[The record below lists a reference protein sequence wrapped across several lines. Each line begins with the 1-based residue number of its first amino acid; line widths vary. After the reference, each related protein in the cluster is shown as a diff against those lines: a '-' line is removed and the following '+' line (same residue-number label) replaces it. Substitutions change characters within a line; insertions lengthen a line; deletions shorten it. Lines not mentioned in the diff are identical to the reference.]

1 MFGKK
6 KQVLTFDPA
15 EKTPMLH
22 ASICTGETAA
32 GFKDRKT
39 GHFEEVMLIR
49 SDADLKEFMRRYD
62 LKEVPKKEY

>member
-6 KQVLTFDPA
+6 KAPVPFDPA

-32 GFKDRKT
+32 GFKDRRT
-39 GHFEEVMLIR
+39 GKFEEIMLIR
-49 SDADLKEFMRRYD
+49 SEADLKEFMRRYG
-62 LKEVPKKEY
+62 LTEKPQKEY